1 MRTRPFNFAPG
12 PAVLPEPVLQRAA
25 EEMVSWQ
32 GSGMSVMEMTH
43 RGPLFSKIHEKTL
56 ADFRALLALDKD
68 HEVLFMQGGATAQ
81 NAIVPMN
88 LLSVNTKCDYVH
100 TGHWSAKS
108 IDEAKKY
115 GDVHIAATAATPS
128 GAFPAFGYIPAQDQ
142 WRVRPDAAYLHIC
155 GNETIGGVEYSQ
167 FPKMAD
173 LGTPDV
179 PLVVDMSSHVLS
191 RPMDFSSIGLA
202 YGGAQKNIGP
212 SGLTF
217 VILHRRLIE
226 SRAPKA
232 LASCPSVFDY
242 RKVLENNSLLNT
254 PSTFAIYMA
263 GLVFEWL
270 IDEGGV
276 AEMARRNTLKAQ
288 MVYDTLD
295 ASSFY
300 RTQVDPAAR
309 SKMNIPFYLPED
321 RLYEPFLQG
330 AQAAGLLNLKGHKAV
345 GGLRASLYNAMPVEG
360 AVHLVEYLK
369 AFEKDHG

>member
-25 EEMVSWQ
+25 EEMLSWQ

-56 ADFRALLALDKD
+56 ADFRALLALDTD

-142 WRVRPDAAYLHIC
+142 WRVRPDTAYLHIC

-173 LGTPDV
+173 LGAHDV

-217 VILHRRLIE
+217 VILHRGLIE

-270 IDEGGV
+270 IAEGGV
-276 AEMARRNTLKAQ
+276 AEMERRNTLKAQ

-309 SKMNIPFYLPED
+309 SKMNIPFYLPD
-321 RLYEPFLQG
+321 DLLYEPFLQG

-360 AVHLVEYLK
+360 AAHLVEYLK
-369 AFEKDHG
+369 TFEKDHG